1 MSPNPFAW
9 EDYLSIAT
17 ILLDDTTAPEAA
29 LRSAVSRAY
38 YAAFNIARLY
48 LRENGRL
55 KLLAQPNAHRA
66 VWAEL
71 RDSNHPIES
80 SLGHVGF
87 RMRSFR
93 NKADYDDSYP
103 RLHHDATFAISAAR
117 NLVVQFA
124 ELSFRPPN
132 S

>member
-1 MSPNPFAW
+1 MSHSSFAW

-17 ILLDDTTAPEAA
+17 TLLNDTTVPEAA

-48 LRENGRL
+48 LREDGRL
-55 KLLAQPNAHRA
+55 KLLTQPNAHRA

-71 RDSNHPIES
+71 RDSEHPIES
-80 SLGHVGF
+80 SLGHAGF

-93 NKADYDDSYP
+93 NRADYDDNYP
-103 RLHHDATFAISAAR
+103 RLHHDAVVAISAAR
-117 NLVVQFA
+117 NLVAQIA
-124 ELSFRPPN
+124 ELSFRGAD